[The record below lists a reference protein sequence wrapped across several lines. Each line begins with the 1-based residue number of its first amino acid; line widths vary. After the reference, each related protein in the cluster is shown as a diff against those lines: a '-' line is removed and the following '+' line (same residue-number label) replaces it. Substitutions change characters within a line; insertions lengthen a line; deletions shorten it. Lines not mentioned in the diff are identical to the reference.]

1 MKLRNKNILIF
12 GGGSGI
18 GKAIAARFVKA
29 GAKVMIAGRSVE
41 KLKKAAEE
49 INSENLF
56 FKDIIFFKNSDGI
69 FRARRYTHAFSSGFF
84 FCIMLIAFN

>member
-41 KLKKAAEE
+41 KLRKAAEE

-56 FKDIIFFKNSDGI
+56 FMEFESVPMKLPSWHF
-69 FRARRYTHAFSSGFF
+69 T
-84 FCIMLIAFN
+84 L